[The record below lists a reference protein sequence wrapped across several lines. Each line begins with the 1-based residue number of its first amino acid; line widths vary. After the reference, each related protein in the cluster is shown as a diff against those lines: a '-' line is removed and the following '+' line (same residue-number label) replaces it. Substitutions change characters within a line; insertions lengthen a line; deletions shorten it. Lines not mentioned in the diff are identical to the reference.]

1 MTGGGRDRVLRSTSQ
16 TRLGRLRVEAGLTQA
31 DMAER
36 TGLSASDYWRLEH
49 NRSPHAVSLR
59 ALVNCALVL
68 GVEVD
73 ELIEDEWREWYP
85 FAQRRAPQDNGA

>member
-1 MTGGGRDRVLRSTSQ
+1 MATRDRMLRSTSQ
-16 TRLGRLRVEAGLTQA
+16 TRLGRLRVDAGLTQA

-49 NRSPHAVSLR
+49 NKSPHAVNLR
-59 ALVNCALVL
+59 ALANCALVL
-68 GVEVD
+68 GVELN

-85 FAQRRAPQDNGA
+85 FAHRRALHDNGA

>member
-1 MTGGGRDRVLRSTSQ
+1 MAESGRARALRSTSQ
-16 TRLGRLRVEAGLTQA
+16 TRLGRMRVEAGLTQT

-36 TGLSASDYWRLEH
+36 TGLSASEYWRLEH
-49 NRSPHAVSLR
+49 NRSPHAVNLR

-68 GVEVD
+68 GVAVD

-85 FAQRRAPQDNGA
+85 FAQPRAPHDNGG